1 MKIEFA
7 KKWNSL
13 LQQWR
18 KFYPITI
25 TPAIIDA
32 DRGQRLNATLA
43 SLYTNKL
50 DTEDF
55 FDVLDSMTMDT
66 DTGEV
71 YLEYD
76 DGTTTT

>member
-1 MKIEFA
+1 M
-7 KKWNSL
+7 L
-13 LQQWR
+13 LS
-18 KFYPITI
+18 TMS
-25 TPAIIDA
+25 T
-32 DRGQRLNATLA
+32 
-43 SLYTNKL
+43 L